1 MFTCLAEDSSA
12 TGDGITTWRV
22 DGNITTQCLV
32 RHDGS
37 SGSVMCGPNGAFTAA
52 LEPGGNGTHYTST
65 LTVTATV
72 PLNGAQVQCR
82 GVAIFDDSVQVIGE
96 YCRFLNVHAEL
107 GECVNVV

>member
-1 MFTCLAEDSSA
+1 MFTCLAEDS
-12 TGDGITTWRV
+12 TGTGIGFTIWRV

-32 RHDGS
+32 QHDGS

-52 LEPGGNGTHYTST
+52 LQPGGNGTHYTST

-72 PLNGAQVQCR
+72 ALDGAQVQCQ
-82 GVAIFDDSVQVIGE
+82 GVAIFDGSLLVI
-96 YCRFLNVHAEL
+96 